1 MSPYLASDGK
11 QLAGMQSRAAN
22 RSVILAA
29 ILAESGNV
37 TRTRLAAHT
46 GLSQATVSRVVDALI
61 REGLV
66 AEGDVVASGGTGRSA
81 VTLHA
86 AADRGLTCGV
96 DLGGTNCRLVVGD
109 LLGRPLARS
118 QEVIPADQSAA
129 GLAGWLG
136 RLVTELAASCSS
148 AELRAVAVGLPG
160 VVSPDGVT
168 VSGAPNLPQIEGD
181 GFSRHLRRELGM
193 PVSLHNDSNLALLG
207 EMRFGA
213 ARGLGTVVMLTIGTG
228 LGAGVALNGQLLLGR
243 GGLVGEFGYL
253 PAGPKGE
260 SLESLVAG
268 AGLVQQ
274 ARSLGAG
281 VASAQDLFTVPP
293 PAKTARVRRR
303 FRHALLLLLTTAVI
317 AYDPEAIVIGGGI
330 AAAIAPDLAGIQRQL
345 REQLPSAPDVV
356 LSDLGGLSGAFGA
369 LAAACQAVYVDL
381 GVDVTAATALPVIS
395 TFAGA
400 GGIPPAPA
408 PGSR

>member
-1 MSPYLASDGK
+1 
-11 QLAGMQSRAAN
+11 MQSRAAN
-22 RSVILAA
+22 RSGILAT
-29 ILAESGNV
+29 ILAESGTV

-61 REGLV
+61 RDGLV
-66 AEGDVVASGGTGRSA
+66 AEGDAVASGGTGRSA

-118 QEVIPADQSAA
+118 QEVIPDQSAA
-129 GLAGWLG
+129 GLAAWLG
-136 RLVTELAASCSS
+136 RLVTELAASVSS
-148 AELRAVAVGLPG
+148 AGLRAVAVGLPG

-181 GFSRHLRRELGM
+181 SFSRHLRRELGI

-228 LGAGVALNGQLLLGR
+228 LGAGVAVNGQPLVGR

-253 PAGPKGE
+253 PAGPRGE

-268 AGLVQQ
+268 AGLVQH
-274 ARSLGAG
+274 ALSLGAE
-281 VASAQDLFTVPP
+281 VTSAQDLFSVPP
-293 PAKTARVRRR
+293 PAGTAPVRRR

-330 AAAIAPDLAGIQRQL
+330 AAAIAPDLPGIQRQL
-345 REQLPSAPDVV
+345 GDLLPSAPDVV

-381 GVDVTAATALPVIS
+381 GVDVTAATALPVVS
-395 TFAGA
+395 AFDGV
-400 GGIPPAPA
+400 G
-408 PGSR
+408 

>member
-1 MSPYLASDGK
+1 
-11 QLAGMQSRAAN
+11 MQARAAN
-22 RSVILAA
+22 RSVILAT

-46 GLSQATVSRVVDALI
+46 GLSQATVSRVVDALM

-66 AEGDVVASGGTGRSA
+66 AEGDAVASGGTGRSA

-109 LLGRPLARS
+109 LLGRPLARA
-118 QEVIPADQSAA
+118 QEVIPADRSAA
-129 GLAGWLG
+129 ELAAWVR
-136 RLVTELAASCSS
+136 RLVTGLAASCSP
-148 AELRAVAVGLPG
+148 ADLRAVAVGLPG
-160 VVSPDGVT
+160 VVSPDGAT

-181 GFSRHLRRELGM
+181 AFATHLRRELGV
-193 PVSLHNDSNLALLG
+193 PVSLHNDANLALLG

-228 LGAGVALNGQLLLGR
+228 LGAGVAVNGQLLLGR

-260 SLESLVAG
+260 ALESLVAG

-274 ARSLGAG
+274 ARALGAS
-281 VASAQDLFTVPP
+281 VTSAEELFRTPR
-293 PAKTARVRRR
+293 PAKTARVRSR

-317 AYDPEAIVIGGGI
+317 SYDPEAIVIGGGI
-330 AAAIAPDLAGIQRQL
+330 AAAIAPDLATIQRQL
-345 REQLPSAPDVV
+345 RELLPAAPEVV
-356 LSDLGGLSGAFGA
+356 LSDLGGLSGAFGG

-381 GVDVTAATALPVIS
+381 GVEVAAATALPVVNGS
-395 TFAGA
+395 
-400 GGIPPAPA
+400 GGD
-408 PGSR
+408 GTR

>member
-1 MSPYLASDGK
+1 
-11 QLAGMQSRAAN
+11 MQARAAN
-22 RSVILAA
+22 RSVILAT

-46 GLSQATVSRVVDALI
+46 GLSQATVSRVVDALM

-66 AEGDVVASGGTGRSA
+66 AEGDAVASGGTGRSA

-109 LLGRPLARS
+109 LLGRPLARA

-129 GLAGWLG
+129 GLAAWLG
-136 RLVTELAASCSS
+136 RLVTALAASCSS
-148 AELRAVAVGLPG
+148 AGLLAVAVGLPG
-160 VVSPDGVT
+160 VVSPQGAT

-181 GFSRHLRRELGM
+181 GFATHLRRELGV

-228 LGAGVALNGQLLLGR
+228 LGAGVAVNGQLLLGR

-268 AGLVQQ
+268 TGLVRQ
-274 ARSLGAG
+274 ARALGAG
-281 VASAQDLFTVPP
+281 ITSAEELFRVPRP
-293 PAKTARVRRR
+293 GRTARVRSR

-317 AYDPEAIVIGGGI
+317 SYDPEAIVIGGGI
-330 AAAIAPDLAGIQRQL
+330 AAAIAPDLDGIQRQL
-345 REQLPSAPDVV
+345 RDLLPSAPDVV

-381 GVDVTAATALPVIS
+381 GVDAAAAAALPVINAS
-395 TFAGA
+395 AAMGDR
-400 GGIPPAPA
+400 A
-408 PGSR
+408 PGGPRGSR